1 MRVGSLYYEI
11 ARDASTNRER
21 LLRGLRKAGRSTDVV
36 VCPEAATT
44 SVSRDTE
51 FIHREAEPIPGT
63 TVDLAQEV
71 VEETGAMAVFGLAER
86 SDSKFYNS
94 CVLLRPGKGP
104 EVYRQPHYKYTY
116 GWTTGYGHRRVFDT
130 SLAVLGP
137 SICAGITWEETRSF
151 LERKGADV
159 VVMPA
164 NWAESDGEK
173 PLVEQ
178 WKHYSEQMGLPFVV
192 SNICG
197 TVPDGNDSFTFDG
210 PAAIIADGTVLQETT
225 SAGTHIVGDV

>member
-11 ARDASTNRER
+11 AHDAATNRER
-21 LLRGLRKAGRSTDVV
+21 LLDGLREAGRSADVV
-36 VCPEAATT
+36 VGPEAATT
-44 SVSRDTE
+44 SVTRDAK
-51 FIHREAEPIPGT
+51 FIHREAEEIPGT
-63 TVDLAQEV
+63 TVDLAQAI

-86 SDSKFYNS
+86 SDSKYYNS

-116 GWTTGYGHRRVFDT
+116 DWTTGYGERRVFDT
-130 SLAVLGP
+130 SLGVLGP
-137 SICAGITWEETRSF
+137 SICAGITWKETRSF

-164 NWAESDGEK
+164 NWAETDGEK

-178 WKHYSEQMGLPFVV
+178 WKQYSEEMGIPFVV

-197 TVPDGNDSFTFDG
+197 TVPDGSDSFTFDG
-210 PAAIIADGTVLQETT
+210 PAAIIADGTVVRRTKT
-225 SAGTHIVGDV
+225 AGTQIIAEV